1 MKTAWIRKSGARR
14 VVVFF
19 CGFACDADFLR
30 ESDFPDGCDA
40 VSVYDYTSLDFDL
53 DLSEYPEIGVAA
65 WSFGVWAADL
75 VSEKLSRADARAAVC
90 GSPYPV
96 DAGRGIPPKIFDATL
111 ESFDE
116 RAKEKFYRR
125 VCGGARGAD
134 DSRRLSGRGAREL
147 RAELESLGAAFRK
160 CARQGRGGRFR

>member
-75 VSEKLSRADARAAVC
+75 VSEKLSRADARAAIC
-90 GSPYPV
+90 GSPLWILSTSAPKRNFTAGYAAARAARTTRAAFP
-96 DAGRGIPPKIFDATL
+96 DAARANCGR
-111 ESFDE
+111 
-116 RAKEKFYRR
+116 
-125 VCGGARGAD
+125 
-134 DSRRLSGRGAREL
+134 
-147 RAELESLGAAFRK
+147 SLNRSGAAFRK
-160 CARQGRGGRFR
+160 CARQGRGGSFR